1 MTQTQIE
8 KITSNVNVPR
18 AYDLAV
24 SDMEELY
31 RLILQ
36 GQEWE
41 SLTAAFKY
49 GYMRGQAQQKNA
61 AKRRRQKQ

>member
-1 MTQTQIE
+1 MAETNIE
-8 KITSNVNVPR
+8 QITSNVIVPR

-24 SDMEELY
+24 SDMQELY
-31 RLILQ
+31 GLILQ

-49 GYMRGQAQQKNA
+49 GYMQGQKQQKNA
-61 AKRRRQKQ
+61 RRRRNAKQ

>member
-24 SDMEELY
+24 SDMEELFS
-31 RLILQ
+31 LILQ

-41 SLTAAFKY
+41 GLTAAFKY
-49 GYMRGQAQQKNA
+49 GYMQGQAQQKNA